1 MICVDSAPGWVGAG
15 GIPKYGHL
23 SFFSV
28 FVSFELLGNTL
39 VGLGGEVRPDGC
51 ARGVTGTNYA
61 RRTGLKFAG

>member
-28 FVSFELLGNTL
+28 FVSFELLGNAFVRL
-39 VGLGGEVRPDGC
+39 V
-51 ARGVTGTNYA
+51 RGVTGTNYA
-61 RRTGLKFAG
+61 RRTSLKFAG